1 MFHRMLPQSFLLST
15 TPMPSEIE
23 LKLTIDPAHVE
34 RLRRHPVLESMVQGK
49 PRRHKLRSIYFD
61 TPEQDLLRAGF
72 ALRLR
77 RMSGRWVQTVKGDGR
92 VEGGLHSRNEWEWPV
107 QGGKPEPAPST
118 APDLAQLLT
127 PKLRAQ
133 LRPLFVTDFWRTAWQ
148 LRTKQG
154 AEIEL
159 VLDQGEVRAG
169 DRCQP
174 ISEVELELKT
184 GEVASL
190 FEVALSIQKQVP
202 FWIEDLSKAQ
212 RGYLLCS
219 GETPPPR
226 MAQPVRLAP
235 EMPVAQAFQRIAGE
249 CLAQLQGNMA
259 KLGQDPEY
267 LHQARIAVRRL
278 RSALSLFGIA
288 LSEAPA
294 DVVKE
299 LRWLMGYLG
308 PARDWDIFVTQ
319 TLPQITAQLPDNRA
333 LTRLQADAAALR
345 DAHRQAAL
353 EAILSQRYTTLI
365 LTLGLQLARQAEP
378 PGESVTL
385 GEFATRTLTRQHK
398 HVRRKSR
405 RHAALN
411 TAERHALRIAAKKL
425 RYAAEFFAGIYPHK
439 RARLY
444 LAALAALQNVLG
456 ALNDA
461 AVTQRL
467 LAELPAPR
475 GQATGIV
482 SGWTA
487 YSSQVSLQQ
496 FHQAWRNFTRQK
508 LFWK

>member
-1 MFHRMLPQSFLLST
+1 MLPQGILLST
-15 TPMPSEIE
+15 APMPTEIE
-23 LKLTIDPAHVE
+23 LKLTIYPAHVG
-34 RLRRHPVLESMVQGK
+34 RLRRHPVLETLVQDK
-49 PRRHKLRSIYFD
+49 PRRHKLHNVYFD

-77 RMSGRWVQTVKGDGR
+77 RISGRWVQTVKGGGSA
-92 VEGGLHSRNEWEWPV
+92 EGGLHQRNEWEWPV
-107 QGGKPEPAPST
+107 LSGKPEPAPRT

-127 PKLRAQ
+127 PELLAR

-148 LRTKQG
+148 LRTAQG

-159 VLDQGEVRAG
+159 ALDQGKVHAG

-174 ISEVELELKT
+174 ISEVELELKA
-184 GEVASL
+184 GETASL
-190 FEVALSIQKQVP
+190 FEVALAIQKQVP
-202 FWIEDLSKAQ
+202 LWVEDLSKGQ

-226 MAQPVRLAP
+226 MAQHVALSP
-235 EMPVAQAFQRIAGE
+235 EMPIAQAFQRIAGE
-249 CLAQLQGNMA
+249 CLAQLQGNVA
-259 KLGQDPEY
+259 ELGQDPEY
-267 LHQARIAVRRL
+267 LHQARVAVRRL
-278 RSALSLFGIA
+278 RSALSLFGVV
-288 LSEAPA
+288 LPETFA

-319 TLPQITAQLPDNRA
+319 TLAQIAEQLPDSRA
-333 LTRLQADAAALR
+333 LARFQANAAELR
-345 DAHRQAAL
+345 DAHRLAAL

-365 LTLGLQLARQAEP
+365 LTLGFQLACQAEP

-398 HVRRKSR
+398 HVRRKGQ

-411 TAERHALRIAAKKL
+411 TGKRHALRIAAKKL

-444 LAALAALQNVLG
+444 LAALAALQDVLG

-467 LAELPAPR
+467 LTELPAPR
-475 GQATGIV
+475 GQAAGIV
-482 SGWTA
+482 SRWTTC
-487 YSSQVSLQQ
+487 SSQVSLQQ
-496 FHQAWRNFTRQK
+496 FHQAWRNFTLQK
-508 LFWK
+508 VFWK